1 MRSFRKITYG
11 EFSEFVQEKK
21 ITYNLHNMLVSMC
34 NLLNL
39 QLRTVLLISLLVRPA
54 YYSTQAKEA
63 LEKITFII
71 IHLVEKF
78 IKIPV

>member
-1 MRSFRKITYG
+1 MPPVLKSIFIFQTLTPNLHITY
-11 EFSEFVQEKK
+11 
-21 ITYNLHNMLVSMC
+21 LHNMLVSMC

>member
-1 MRSFRKITYG
+1 
-11 EFSEFVQEKK
+11 
-21 ITYNLHNMLVSMC
+21 MLVSMC